1 MPNIQY
7 DTATEPSKKTHFSL
21 HLPSIKL
28 GGFLKVLGVIII
40 AILLQLAAAVVA
52 GFISA
57 FSANIDVNS
66 VSIMFDPQ
74 ITIAYILVYYSISH
88 FYKLSNTQS
97 YLYFLFTLVL
107 SFTTNFIQ
115 GAITLVALPPLL
127 KLLHLMSES
136 KT

>member
-7 DTATEPSKKTHFSL
+7 DTTTEPSKKAHFSL

-28 GGFLKVLGVIII
+28 GGFLKVLGIIVV
-40 AILLQLAAAVVA
+40 AILLQLASAVVA
-52 GFISA
+52 GFIFA

-115 GAITLVALPPLL
+115 GEAI
-127 KLLHLMSES
+127 
-136 KT
+136 